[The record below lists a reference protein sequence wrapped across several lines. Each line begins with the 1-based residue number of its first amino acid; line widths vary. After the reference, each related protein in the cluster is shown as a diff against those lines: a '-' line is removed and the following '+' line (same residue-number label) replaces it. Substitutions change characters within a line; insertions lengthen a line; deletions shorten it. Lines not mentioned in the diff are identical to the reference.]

1 MKSRPKNML
10 TISVP
15 RSQLKD
21 LDAIAYSLGYRWGDS
36 GNLSA
41 FIRAIAS
48 GEVVCQRV
56 EILNT
61 TATEVNTKE
70 HRS

>member
-15 RSQLKD
+15 RNQLD
-21 LDAIAYSLGYRWGDS
+21 NLEAIAISLGYKWGQG

-48 GEVVCQRV
+48 GEVVCSKPEQD
-56 EILNT
+56 
-61 TATEVNTKE
+61 
-70 HRS
+70 

>member
-15 RSQLKD
+15 RNQLKD

-48 GEVVCQRV
+48 GEVVCLKAG
-56 EILNT
+56 IIDT
-61 TATEVNTKE
+61 TRTEQNG
-70 HRS
+70 

>member
-21 LDAIAYSLGYRWGDS
+21 LDAIAYNLGYKWGDS

-41 FIRAIAS
+41 FVRAIAN
-48 GEVVCQRV
+48 GEVVCHKADQ
-56 EILNT
+56 
-61 TATEVNTKE
+61 
-70 HRS
+70 

>member
-15 RSQLKD
+15 RNQLKD
-21 LDAIAYSLGYRWGDS
+21 LDAIAYKLGYKWGDS

-48 GEVVCQRV
+48 GKVVCQK
-56 EILNT
+56 
-61 TATEVNTKE
+61 ADQ
-70 HRS
+70 